1 MKTLVTALKRLLI
14 GRPLKSTELGEQKL
28 SKTKALA
35 ILSSDALSSVAYGP
49 EQILIVLVTLG
60 AAALWYSLPIAVG
73 ILILLIALILSYRQI
88 IYAYPRGGGAYMV
101 SRENLGADFGLIAG
115 GSLLVDYIL
124 TVAVSVSAG
133 ADAITSAFPILH
145 DHKVEIAVA
154 FVLLITLLNLRGITE
169 SASIL
174 AYPVYLFVFALIIM
188 IGVGLFNIGSGVVPA
203 ENHTSIGTPVAGIS
217 LFLLLKAFASGSS
230 ALTGVEA
237 ISNAIPNF
245 RDPAP
250 KNAAKTLV
258 SMGLILAVLFSGI
271 TFLAYYYGITPS
283 ARETVVSQIASQTF
297 GRNWMYYF
305 IQGTTALILVFAANT
320 GYSAF
325 PLLAVNLARDKYL
338 PRMLSNRGDRLV
350 FSNGIVTLGVAAI
363 ILILIFKGNTEH
375 LIPLYAVGV
384 FIPFTLAQTGMMLK
398 WLREKPANWVTKF
411 IINTIGAFIC
421 FVVTM
426 MFFITKLTQVWPV
439 FIFLPIIIIL
449 FHQIRKHYEAV
460 GEQLRI
466 QEAASAVPIQGNIIV
481 LPVSGITTVVE
492 NSLNYAKS
500 LSPDQIIAVYV
511 GFDRENIIKFEEK
524 WKKVHPDIRIV
535 TLYSYY
541 RSIVG
546 PLSKFIDFV
555 NKKANENHYNVT
567 VIIPQFIP
575 KKGWHYFLHNQSSLM
590 IREFLLLRKNVVVST
605 VPFHLKK

>member
-145 DHKVEIAVA
+145 DHKVAIAVA

-188 IGVGLFNIGSGVVPA
+188 IGVGLFNISSGVVPA

-217 LFLLLKAFASGSS
+217 LFLLLRAFASGSS

-411 IINTIGAFIC
+411 IINTIGTFIC
-421 FVVTM
+421 FIVTM

-466 QEAASAVPIQGNIIV
+466 QEAASALPIQGNIIV

-511 GFDRENIIKFEEK
+511 GFDRENIIKLEEK

-541 RSIVG
+541 RSIIG

>member
-1 MKTLVTALKRLLI
+1 VKTLVTALKRLLI

-145 DHKVEIAVA
+145 DHKVAIAVA

-188 IGVGLFNIGSGVVPA
+188 IGVGLFNISSGVVPA

-411 IINTIGAFIC
+411 IINTIGTFIC
-421 FVVTM
+421 FIVTM

-466 QEAASAVPIQGNIIV
+466 QEAASALPIQGNIIV

-511 GFDRENIIKFEEK
+511 GFDRENIIKLEEK

-541 RSIVG
+541 RSIIG

>member
-1 MKTLVTALKRLLI
+1 MVTALKRLLI

-145 DHKVEIAVA
+145 AHKVAIAVA

-188 IGVGLFNIGSGVVPA
+188 IGVGLFNISSGVVPA

-421 FVVTM
+421 FVVAM

>member
-1 MKTLVTALKRLLI
+1 MVTALKRLLI

-60 AAALWYSLPIAVG
+60 TAALWYSLPIAVG

-145 DHKVEIAVA
+145 DHKVAIAVA